1 MAAAQNLDNLT
12 QGSPEIRAVVAKIQ
26 AELATGAKFEELA
39 TQGSKAGTTAAKLFQ
54 SEMKPRMLPL
64 NRIMSLVNTLI
75 GRLEGRIDKKLAAQ
89 IANELSTSSGAA
101 EALAKAQA
109 TRANIGVTS
118 NKLGAALRSP
128 VAPAAVSVTNALAP

>member
-1 MAAAQNLDNLT
+1 
-12 QGSPEIRAVVAKIQ
+12 VANIQ
-26 AELATGAKFEELA
+26 AQLAAGAKFDELVA
-39 TQGSKAGTTAAKLFQ
+39 QGGKAGTTAEKLFHAEI
-54 SEMKPRMLPL
+54 SPRVLPL
-64 NRIMSLVNTLI
+64 NKVMSIVNVLI
-75 GRLEGRIDKKLAAQ
+75 GRLEGRIDKKLAVQ

-109 TRANIGVTS
+109 TRANIGATS